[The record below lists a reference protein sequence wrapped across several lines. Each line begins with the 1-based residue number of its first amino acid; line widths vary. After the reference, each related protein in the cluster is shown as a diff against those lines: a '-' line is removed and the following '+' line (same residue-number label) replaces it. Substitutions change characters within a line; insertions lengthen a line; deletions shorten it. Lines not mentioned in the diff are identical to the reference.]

1 MASKASPVRH
11 ATIPMSLP
19 SIVWSPRY
27 EVDIG
32 AHVFPTR
39 KYRLVRERLLGDG
52 VLPTEGF
59 EAPEPVD
66 DETLLGVHTEEY
78 LRKIREDDFGPSE
91 RWRLEVPFSGELASA
106 MFRGMKRPGSCE
118 RASVAVGPSWQDRR
132 ALQDGVSGHLG
143 GGFRTTPLRTT
154 ARGSVS

>member
-11 ATIPMSLP
+11 ATIPKSLP

-106 MFRGMKRPGSCE
+106 MRL
-118 RASVAVGPSWQDRR
+118 SVAVGPSWQAAGPCRTECR
-132 ALQDGVSGHLG
+132 ATLEGV
-143 GGFRTTPLRTT
+143 FTTPLRTT